1 MINKGAKNLEEHLEE
16 TKEYYYNT
24 VLIKKYNQKKEKK
37 YLVLTAKGSH
47 NELSNLLHTSEA
59 DEFIDVAKRVI

>member
-24 VLIKKYNQKKEKK
+24 VLIKKYNQKKEK
-37 YLVLTAKGSH
+37 
-47 NELSNLLHTSEA
+47 N
-59 DEFIDVAKRVI
+59 I